1 MKPEKVPTA
10 PVVRK
15 RHRASAPIG
24 DPALE
29 QAVASFAPQI
39 IQLKLSELKPS
50 PRNARTHSQ
59 KQIHQIAQSIKAFGF
74 TNPVAINGSGEIISG
89 HGRCEAAKLLG
100 MTHVP
105 AIRLDHL
112 NSEQARLLRIADNRL
127 AEAAGWDEELL
138 KLELGELIE
147 LDIEIELTGFEM
159 AEIDVILDGP
169 TPAKVK
175 EDPAD
180 ALPELTEAAVTQRGD
195 VWLLGKH
202 RLMCGDA
209 RDPDDYA
216 RLLDGEKAQ
225 AVFMDP
231 PYNVKIGGHV
241 SGLGK
246 TQHREFA
253 MASGEMSK
261 DVFTAFLRE
270 VFGQIAS
277 NVQDG
282 GLVYSCIDGAHLH
295 EMLNAGHAVFDELKG
310 IITWAKTLGGM
321 GSFYRSQTEFVT
333 FWKVGKAAHINNVEL
348 GKHGRYRT
356 TLWSYAGV
364 NGFRKGRMEEL
375 ASHPTVKP
383 CAMVMEAIKD
393 CSKPGG
399 IILDAFMGSGTTL
412 IAAAKTKRRGYGLEL
427 DPLYVD
433 GTIRR
438 WEALFKAEAR
448 HAETGLTFAEMA
460 TMRSGAAV
468 AAVDSLDSL
477 EHVGGGHGA

>member
-1 MKPEKVPTA
+1 MKPEEVPTA
-10 PVVRK
+10 PPVRV
-15 RHRASAPIG
+15 RRRVPAPIG
-24 DPALE
+24 DTALQ
-29 QAVASFAPQI
+29 QAVASFAPQVV
-39 IQLKLSELKPS
+39 QLKLSELKPS

-59 KQIHQIAQSIKAFGF
+59 KQIHQIAESIKAFGF
-74 TNPVAINGSGEIISG
+74 TNPVAVNSLNEIISG

-100 MTHVP
+100 MTEVP

-127 AEAAGWDEELL
+127 AELAGWNQELL

-147 LDIEIELTGFEM
+147 SDIEIALTGFEFG
-159 AEIDVILDGP
+159 EIDVILDGSAP
-169 TPAKVK
+169 PKVK
-175 EDPAD
+175 DDPAD
-180 ALPELTEAAVTQRGD
+180 ALPELVEAAVTRRGD
-195 VWLLGKH
+195 LWLLGKH

-209 RDPDDYA
+209 RDPKDYA
-216 RLLDGEKAQ
+216 RLLGGEVAQ
-225 AVFMDP
+225 AVFTDP
-231 PYNVKIGGHV
+231 PYNVRVSGHV
-241 SGLGK
+241 CRLGK

-261 DVFTAFLRE
+261 EAFTGFLRDVFS
-270 VFGQIAS
+270 QIAA

-282 GLVYSCIDGAHLH
+282 GLIYSCIDAPHLH

-310 IITWAKTLGGM
+310 IITWAKTNAGM

-333 FWKVGKAAHINNVEL
+333 FWKVGKAPHINNVEL

-375 ASHPTVKP
+375 SSHPTVKP

-393 CSKPGG
+393 CSKTGA
-399 IILDAFMGSGTTL
+399 IILDPFMGSGTTL
-412 IAAAKTKRRGYGLEL
+412 VAAAKTKRRGFGLEL

-433 GTIRR
+433 GAIRR
-438 WEALFKAEAR
+438 WERLFKEEAR
-448 HAETGLTFAEMA
+448 HAKTGLTFAEMA
-460 TMRSGAAV
+460 ALRGAVPAS
-468 AAVDSLDSL
+468 AAASL
-477 EHVGGGHGA
+477 ETAGGGHVA

>member
-1 MKPEKVPTA
+1 MKPEEVPTA
-10 PVVRK
+10 PPVRV
-15 RHRASAPIG
+15 RRRVPAPIN
-24 DPALE
+24 DTALQ
-29 QAVASFAPQI
+29 QAVASFAPQVV
-39 IQLKLSELKPS
+39 QLKLSELKPS

-59 KQIHQIAQSIKAFGF
+59 KQIHQIAESIKAFRF
-74 TNPVAINGSGEIISG
+74 TNPVAVNSLNEIISG

-100 MTHVP
+100 MTEVP

-112 NSEQARLLRIADNRL
+112 NSDQARLLRIADNRL

-147 LDIEIELTGFEM
+147 LDVEIALTGFELG
-159 AEIDVILDGP
+159 EIDVILDGSAP
-169 TPAKVK
+169 PKVK
-175 EDPAD
+175 DDPAD
-180 ALPELTEAAVTQRGD
+180 ALPELGEAAVTRRGD
-195 VWLLGKH
+195 LWLLGKH

-209 RDPDDYA
+209 RDPGDYA
-216 RLLDGEKAQ
+216 RLLGGEVAQ
-225 AVFMDP
+225 AVFTDP
-231 PYNVKIGGHV
+231 PYNVRVSGHV
-241 SGLGK
+241 CGLGK

-261 DVFTAFLRE
+261 EAFTGFLRDVFS
-270 VFGQIAS
+270 QIAA

-282 GLVYSCIDGAHLH
+282 GLIYSCIDGAHLH

-310 IITWAKTLGGM
+310 IITWAKSNAGM

-333 FWKVGKAAHINNVEL
+333 FWKIGKAPHINNVEL

-375 ASHPTVKP
+375 SSHPTVKP

-399 IILDAFMGSGTTL
+399 IILDPFMGSGTTL
-412 IAAAKTKRRGYGLEL
+412 IAAAKTKRRGYGLEF

-433 GTIRR
+433 GAIRR
-438 WEALFKAEAR
+438 WERLFKEEAR

-460 TMRSGAAV
+460 ALRSGAA
-468 AAVDSLDSL
+468 AAAGASL
-477 EHVGGGHGA
+477 ETVGGGDVA